1 MSGNKQRKIHW
12 WLLFF
17 LLIAGILVGRDGHF
31 DEQVPYQP
39 LISEAGVHFGDVIVD
54 PAVGE
59 IRFPGQVQQNE
70 GWVRFLVYL
79 FSYRWLEE
87 EAAIIS
93 SANLT
98 DLQKAFALLD
108 WQLWDQLWFREITGQ
123 EIEVFVKWPGGD
135 KAEANE
141 LIELPY
147 HLGVGDLVFL
157 GSPLFDPL
165 FLARCARTLIC
176 LALKHGHLCPL
187 FFLQESVKEKFTRAD
202 GIAGYLLNDKRLPPP
217 GTSVTIIIRV
227 ADLVGGG

>member
-12 WLLFF
+12 WLLFS
-17 LLIAGILVGRDGHF
+17 LLIAGILMGRDGHF
-31 DEQVPYQP
+31 DEQLPYQP
-39 LISEAGVHFGDVIVD
+39 MISEAGVHFGDVIVNQTIR
-54 PAVGE
+54 E
-59 IRFPGQVQQNE
+59 IRFLGQVQQYD

-79 FSYRWLEE
+79 TSYRWLKE

-108 WQLWDQLWFREITGQ
+108 WQLWDELWFREITGQ
-123 EIEVFVKWPGGD
+123 EIEVFLKWQD
-135 KAEANE
+135 KVEANE
-141 LIELPY
+141 LIVLPY

-187 FFLQESVKEKFTRAD
+187 FFLQESVEEKFTRA
-202 GIAGYLLNDKRLPPP
+202 GGVAGYLLHGKRLPPP
-217 GTSVTIIIRV
+217 GTIVTIIIRV
-227 ADLVGGG
+227 PHREVDNG